1 MCDIWGGFRGAI
13 SMGEKET
20 TLANDKCW
28 KVIFDFISWIKDYGI
43 YSILGQVVMELC
55 CSWN

>member
-1 MCDIWGGFRGAI
+1 MYDISGAFKGAI
-13 SMGEKET
+13 SMGEKEP

-43 YSILGQVVMELC
+43 YRVLGQVVMELC